1 MRTAFV
7 TGASGGVGGRL
18 AARLAEQGWRVFGA
32 ARGNGLLPEKV
43 ERVVLDFTDDRSVE
57 AAIEKVAGATRES
70 GLDALVNCAGI
81 IVEGPLELV
90 PVSEFRRQFDVN
102 VAGPFALIRALAPQL
117 RRARGRIVNIGAVSA
132 HVTPPFYGPIA
143 ASKAAIASLSDA
155 ARLEL
160 GAFGVKVT
168 LIEPGALRTSIFDT
182 ARQAQSVAMSEQSPK
197 TLALYQPAIK
207 AFHEAMGKFAA
218 DDPEVVVRAALRA
231 LDDRNPRA
239 RLLVGKGAAMM
250 ARLRMLPDAWRDR
263 LLLNTVGVS
272 RALKRAAASL

>member
-168 LIEPGALRTSIFDT
+168 LIEPGALR
-182 ARQAQSVAMSEQSPK
+182 QAQSVAMSEQSPK